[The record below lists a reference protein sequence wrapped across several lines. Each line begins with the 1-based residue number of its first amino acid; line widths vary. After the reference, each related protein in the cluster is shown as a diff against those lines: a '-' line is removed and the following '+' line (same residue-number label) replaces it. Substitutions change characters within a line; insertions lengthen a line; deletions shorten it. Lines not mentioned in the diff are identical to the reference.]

1 MRHYIGRISGELSD
15 VAEVSER
22 ACALLTMRGVRR
34 RLHLIYA
41 KEDNRLMIR
50 GEDSRSPGRERKAYG
65 VHDVFTAREALLSSR
80 YLAVNPWVAQELAEA
95 VVADEQVNVMI
106 L

>member
-22 ACALLTMRGVRR
+22 ACALLRMRGVRR
-34 RLHLIYA
+34 HLRLIYA
-41 KEDNRLMIR
+41 KEDSRLMVR
-50 GEDSRSPGRERKAYG
+50 GEDSRSPGRERRTYG
-65 VHDVFTAREALLSSR
+65 VHDVFTAREALLNGR
-80 YLAVNPWVAQELAEA
+80 YLAVNTWVAQELAEA
-95 VVADEQVNVMI
+95 VISDEQVNVMI

>member
-1 MRHYIGRISGELSD
+1 MRHYIGRIYGELSD

-22 ACALLTMRGVRR
+22 ACALLRMRGVRR
-34 RLHLIYA
+34 QLRLIYA
-41 KEDNRLMIR
+41 KEDSRLMVR
-50 GEDSRSPGRERKAYG
+50 GEDSRSPGRERRTYG
-65 VHDVFTAREALLSSR
+65 VHDVFTAREALLNGR

-95 VVADEQVNVMI
+95 VISDEQVNVMI